1 VIQFPALISDVAQ
14 RLLTLNKLE
23 ERHALS
29 DWLQRLHL
37 RPGARILDFGCGTGL
52 FATTLHNAGLK
63 YYGFDPDADA
73 VRYAL
78 QRYPG
83 LTFVDRLE
91 KAAAA
96 APFEAILANCCFHH
110 ISDDDLLNTTL
121 PAIARMM
128 HHDSVFML
136 MDVLPLEKDASMSR
150 RIYNV
155 FEQGAWKRTAPELER
170 LLAGRF
176 GIRSRRVRRSFFLSA
191 SFVVN
196 PVYNHVIVYELSL
209 A

>member
-1 VIQFPALISDVAQ
+1 MIPFRALISDVAQ

-23 ERHALS
+23 ERQALS

-78 QRYPG
+78 YLHPG
-83 LTFVDRLE
+83 LPFVAQLDE
-91 KAAAA
+91 AAAA
-96 APFEAILANCCFHH
+96 APFDAILANCCFHH
-110 ISDDDLLNTTL
+110 ISDNDLLNTTL

-128 HHDSVFML
+128 QRDSVFML

-150 RIYNV
+150 RIYNL
-155 FEQGAWKRTAPELER
+155 FELGASKRTAPELER

-176 GIRSRRVRRSFFLSA
+176 GIRSRRVRRSFLLSA
-191 SFVVN
+191 SFVIN
-196 PVYNHVIVYELSL
+196 PVYNEVIVYDL
-209 A
+209 ALA

>member
-1 VIQFPALISDVAQ
+1 VIPFRALSSDVAQ

-23 ERHALS
+23 ERRALS
-29 DWLQRLHL
+29 AWVQRLHL

-52 FATTLHNAGLK
+52 FAATLRDAGLT
-63 YYGFDPDADA
+63 YCGFDPDADA

-78 QRYPG
+78 HLYPG
-83 LTFVDRLE
+83 LTFVTRLE
-91 KAAAA
+91 EAATA
-96 APFEAILANCCFHH
+96 APFDAILANCCFHH

-121 PAIARMM
+121 PAIAGMM
-128 HHDSVFML
+128 QRDSVFML

-155 FEQGAWKRTAPELER
+155 FEQGASKRTASELER

-176 GIRSRRVRRSFFLSA
+176 GIRSRRVRRSFLLSA

-196 PVYNHVIVYELSL
+196 PVYNEVIVYELAL

>member
-1 VIQFPALISDVAQ
+1 MLPFRALISDVAQ

-29 DWLQRLHL
+29 AWVQRLHL
-37 RPGARILDFGCGTGL
+37 PPGARILDFGCGTGL
-52 FATTLHNAGLK
+52 FATTLRDAGLK
-63 YYGFDPDADA
+63 YYGFDPDSHA

-83 LTFVDRLE
+83 LTFVARLE
-91 KAAAA
+91 DAATA
-96 APFEAILANCCFHH
+96 APFDAILANCCFHH

-128 HHDSVFML
+128 HRDSVFML
-136 MDVLPLEKDASMSR
+136 MDVLPLEQDASISR

-155 FEQGAWKRTAPELER
+155 FEQGASKRTPSELER
-170 LLAGRF
+170 LLTGRF
-176 GIRSRRVRRSFFLSA
+176 GIRSRRVRRSFLLSA
-191 SFVVN
+191 SSVIN
-196 PVYNHVIVYELSL
+196 PVYNDVIVHELAL